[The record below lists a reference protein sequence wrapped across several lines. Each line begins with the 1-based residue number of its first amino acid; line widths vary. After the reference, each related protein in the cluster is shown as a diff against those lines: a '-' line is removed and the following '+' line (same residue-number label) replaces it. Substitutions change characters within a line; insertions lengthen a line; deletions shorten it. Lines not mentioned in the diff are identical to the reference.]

1 MFIYKNKSVFLSQK
15 NIYLNL
21 SSIYFSLI
29 INVCLKNFMKAF
41 LNAKTWKKMTDYYLV
56 GTLNFH

>member
-41 LNAKTWKKMTDYYLV
+41 LNAKT
-56 GTLNFH
+56 